1 MESRREMVEA
11 LVCLYLGDDVFDK
24 DRYITSAFDEEA
36 IEEAYRYYDNM
47 SDSELS
53 EVYRKEMC
61 N

>member
-1 MESRREMVEA
+1 MESRREMVET